1 MLLLSFFF
9 FYRINIYAAKWLCDQ
24 CADLAFQNFLFDSIV
39 IYKDMVLYLLRCYL
53 TECWKHHHRHEGM
66 GVNKNPLWSFLDLKW
81 LILIFYGIL
90 LVEANAS
97 NLN

>member
-1 MLLLSFFF
+1 
-9 FYRINIYAAKWLCDQ
+9 
-24 CADLAFQNFLFDSIV
+24 
-39 IYKDMVLYLLRCYL
+39 
-53 TECWKHHHRHEGM
+53 M

-81 LILIFYGIL
+81 LILISYGIL

>member
-1 MLLLSFFF
+1 M
-9 FYRINIYAAKWLCDQ
+9 KWLCDQ
-24 CADLAFQNFLFDSIV
+24 CADLGFQNFLFDSIV
-39 IYKDMVLYLLRCYL
+39 LYKDMVLYLLRCYL
-53 TECWKHHHRHEGM
+53 TECWKHHRHEDM

-90 LVEANAS
+90 LVEANAN